1 MVNKEMSFSD
11 RAREITKKYKKRL
24 GDDFSKKDKYAEEA
38 MNRELEALK
47 QEQESIR
54 AEMFGK
60 MEQNGMFATGGNIR
74 KDYEPLTPLVA
85 KNLNY
90 QIPNPTVDEA
100 RTNLTGKEDYTVSY
114 PSGDRPYSTSVSP
127 LGVLPS
133 LIGYG
138 MNRRAIRDM
147 SKLRYTPSQIS
158 PERIS
163 LAGARSSSEA
173 RGRERSNMLR
183 RMSYSLSPSQR
194 YARSVAGVTES
205 DRITGEELG
214 KSYLDESLTNSQ
226 YAQRAKEFNAG
237 ERSKSNQY
245 NLGLSSQIAQAKLA
259 NNQGLVSGLS
269 GYMSDIVRAKQYDS
283 MLGLANDNIEPI
295 TPGSYYNQP
304 LYKRSL
310 DYITGRK
317 PLSYRVRNQQYLS

>member
-1 MVNKEMSFSD
+1 MVNKDISFAD
-11 RAREITKKYKKRL
+11 AARLITKKYQKRL

-38 MNRELEALK
+38 MNRELDALK
-47 QEQESIR
+47 AEQETVR

-60 MEQNGMFATGGNIR
+60 MEQNNMMWDGGDIPKR
-74 KDYEPLTPLVA
+74 LTPRG
-85 KNLNY
+85 LNY

-100 RTNLTGKEDYTVSY
+100 RTNLTGKKDYTVSY
-114 PSGDRPYSTSVSP
+114 PSGDKPYSTSVSP

-138 MNRRAIRDM
+138 LNRRAIKDM

-194 YARSVAGVTES
+194 YARSIAGVTES
-205 DRITGEELG
+205 DRVTGEELS
-214 KSYLDESLTNSQ
+214 KSYLDEALTNSQ
-226 YAQRAKEFNAG
+226 YSQRAKEFNAG

-269 GYMSDIVRAKQYDS
+269 GYMSDIVRAKQYDN
-283 MLGLANDNIEPI
+283 MLGLANDNIQPT
-295 TPGSYYNQP
+295 TPGSFYQLP
-304 LYKRSL
+304 WWKRGL
-310 DYITGRK
+310 ANATGSK
-317 PLSYRVRNQQYLS
+317 PLSYGIRDRKYIYE